1 MRLDKFLSNNGFGSR
16 KDVKLLIKK
25 QNVYINDTLIKQAD
39 YSFEPTK
46 DIVKVNDQIVKYKE
60 FYYFL
65 LNKPKG
71 YISATEDYKQN
82 TVLDLLPEYSHL
94 DLFPVG
100 RLDKDTTGILLIT
113 NDGQLAHALLS
124 PKKHVDKVYIATL
137 DKDIPSSII
146 NKNKKGIILDNEL
159 TLPAKL
165 EILEHNVAKVTL
177 HQGKYHQVKR
187 MFSHFGLEV
196 IELHREKFAFLTVDN
211 IPLGTY
217 RELTLEEEQQ
227 ILKHKE

>member
-1 MRLDKFLSNNGFGSR
+1 MRLDKFLSNNGYGSR
-16 KDVKLLIKK
+16 KDVKILIKK
-25 QNVYINDTLIKQAD
+25 KQVLVNDVLSTKPEDNID
-39 YSFEPTK
+39 PVK
-46 DIVKVNDQIVKYKE
+46 DIVKVNGKIVFYKE

-71 YISATEDYKQN
+71 YLSATEDNKQN

-100 RLDKDTTGILLIT
+100 RLDKDTTGTLLIT
-113 NDGQLAHALLS
+113 NDGILAHSLLS
-124 PKKHVDKVYIATL
+124 PKRHVDKVYIATL
-137 DKDIPSSII
+137 DKEINPNII
-146 NKNKKGIILDNEL
+146 TTFETGIVLDDEL

-165 EILEHNVAKVTL
+165 EILDSNIAKVTL

-196 IELHREKFAFLTVDN
+196 VELHREKFAFLDVKD
-211 IPLGTY
+211 IPIGTY
-217 RELTLEEEQQ
+217 RELSREEEIE
-227 ILKHKE
+227 ILKYKI